1 MQLVRHVM
9 IRSRAIPNAKSHS
22 FTSNLTI
29 GSTSPTPPGLTDSIS
44 PDQDRP
50 NPLSLHL
57 LHAMFKPGLGSFV
70 YHPTSKEQRLSG
82 ITWSTCD
89 YPTSSRPFD
98 SQVVRP
104 RLDPIS
110 APWTLPSRIRCN
122 RQSLRWNAPQ
132 WPGDTSHLPRSHG
145 HHVTIAPPCATSSA
159 GH

>member
-1 MQLVRHVM
+1 M
-9 IRSRAIPNAKSHS
+9 ICSQAIPNAKSHS

-29 GSTSPTPPGLTDSIS
+29 GSTSPTPLELTNSIG
-44 PDQDRP
+44 PNQDLP

-57 LHAMFKPGLGSFV
+57 SHVMFKPGLGSFV
-70 YHPTSKEQRLSG
+70 THPTSKKQRPSV
-82 ITWSTCD
+82 ITWSTRD

-110 APWTLPSRIRCN
+110 TSWMLPSRIRCN